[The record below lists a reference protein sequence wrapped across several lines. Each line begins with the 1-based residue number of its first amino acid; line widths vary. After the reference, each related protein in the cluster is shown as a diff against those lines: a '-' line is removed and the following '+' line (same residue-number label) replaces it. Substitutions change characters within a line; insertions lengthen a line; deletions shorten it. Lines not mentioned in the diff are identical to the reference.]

1 MTVESFLS
9 MVAAAVAVWD
19 GDTAGTP
26 GTIDE
31 GMCVYESAELLRIV
45 LIHSC

>member
-1 MTVESFLS
+1 MKAMTVESFLS

-26 GTIDE
+26 GTIA
-31 GMCVYESAELLRIV
+31 VNPIK
-45 LIHSC
+45 